1 MSLRAIRSRQCL
13 NWPCHAV
20 ILTESE
26 RPTQLFVAAFI
37 GIDRLKR
44 VDFDLAEGP
53 VSYIQQAL
61 NGLRHKLQRW
71 KSEQIPTFGRPTG
84 IIINYTPDHAVRSD
98 LEGNA
103 VEVLDRAYR
112 LGDVSFS
119 IGKRP
124 VSPGE
129 LEALFGR
136 TTRIVP
142 IRQ

>member
-1 MSLRAIRSRQCL
+1 
-13 NWPCHAV
+13 
-20 ILTESE
+20 
-26 RPTQLFVAAFI
+26 
-37 GIDRLKR
+37 
-44 VDFDLAEGP
+44 